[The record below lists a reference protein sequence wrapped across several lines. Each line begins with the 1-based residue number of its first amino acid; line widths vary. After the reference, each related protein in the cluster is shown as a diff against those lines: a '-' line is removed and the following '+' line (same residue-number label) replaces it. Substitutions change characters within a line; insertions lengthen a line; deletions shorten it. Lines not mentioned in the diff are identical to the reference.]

1 MKNKK
6 KDLETSIAHLEK
18 LVSKM
23 ESGNGSLEENI
34 QWFDEG
40 IKLVEICRK
49 ELTDSEKK
57 IDKLIKNIDGSLTL
71 ENIK

>member
-1 MKNKK
+1 
-6 KDLETSIAHLEK
+6 
-18 LVSKM
+18 M

-40 IKLVEICRK
+40 IKLIEVCRK

-57 IDKLIKNIDGSLTL
+57 IDELIKNVDGSLIL
-71 ENIK
+71 KNIK